1 MPRVESED
9 SMPPLSYE
17 LTEAGANEVIISNT
31 QKTTY
36 ALLAMLF
43 PRHAKHLN
51 PSHKNPKS

>member
-1 MPRVESED
+1 
-9 SMPPLSYE
+9 MPPLSYE
-17 LTEAGANEVIISNT
+17 LAEVGVNEVIISKT

-51 PSHKNPKS
+51 PSHKKAKS